1 MAKNE
6 QGDEFREAT
15 QNLFEGL
22 RDIFKRSAEEV
33 VAGAKMTKT
42 RIDIYQLRRDRD
54 HFLMRL
60 GEVAYDLLDEGAIR
74 HPELE
79 QPYRRVRAI
88 EDKITDYER
97 GITEAEP
104 AKAEPPADKP
114 LEKEPAKAA
123 PKKKAPAKKK
133 PAAEPKPDS
142 AKAEPDPAKKPAA
155 KKAAP
160 KKTTAKKAAP
170 KKPAARKPAAKKPAT
185 ATADR
190 KKPAAKKSTKK
201 TGTSNK
207 KAL

>member
-33 VAGAKMTKT
+33 VAGARMTKT

-60 GEVAYDLLDEGAIR
+60 GEVAFDLLDDGAIR

-79 QPYRRVRAI
+79 QPFRRVRAI

-104 AKAEPPADKP
+104 AREEPPAG
-114 LEKEPAKAA
+114 EPPENEPAAKAA

-133 PAAEPKPDS
+133 PAAEPKSDD
-142 AKAEPDPAKKPAA
+142 AKAEPAPAKKPPA

-170 KKPAARKPAAKKPAT
+170 KKPATKKPAA
-185 ATADR
+185 R
-190 KKPAAKKSTKK
+190 KPAAKKSTKK
-201 TGTSNK
+201 TGASKK